1 MTILDKMKAKMPEFR
16 GDVGFFR
23 DYSAVVEKMGTLGD
37 KRDLIKELE
46 SEGLNA
52 ATARELKKAAEF
64 MDLQKSALLMAAPED
79 FDAFM
84 QYVEWNRE
92 PRKRFYFPRRKQLY
106 PIVQCM
112 QELADDK
119 LDLLS
124 ISLPPGVGKLLADD
138 TPIMTKDGWK
148 NHGDLRVGDYVVGL
162 DGAYKRIEHIFPK
175 DYADYEVEFTNG
187 EKIKCHGNHE
197 WVVYNQ
203 NAGDKKCIL
212 TTAQM
217 ANMTIERGEPGKRGH
232 AYMFLL
238 PYREVMR
245 GEYQDLPVDP
255 YVFGAWLGDGS
266 TNKPA
271 LTICNKDVDIV
282 YEMVKRGYK
291 VNHVYE
297 QVGCKRY
304 EFCDLRNDLKK
315 LGFCYAHRTVEKYIP
330 EIYLRASLSQRLSL
344 LAGLIDTDGMR
355 KREGAYTFS
364 TTNEKIRDGICDLI
378 STFGWRYYMTAQ
390 EPHMSSS
397 GIHGKRTVYTIGF
410 CPTYKIPCR
419 VHRKKLYYAAQR
431 RRIGIKSI
439 RKIDP
444 VQGNC
449 IQVEG
454 GIYCAG
460 KTMLP
465 THNSTTAIFYLCWLA
480 GKYPDEPILTGS
492 HSNSFIRG
500 VYDECLRIL
509 DTQGEYLWHDVF
521 PGIGVCNTNAKDC
534 RIDIGKSKRFET
546 LEFTSIGTGNAGLYR
561 AGTLLFCDD
570 LVSGIEVALSKERL
584 DKLWDIYTTDLRQR
598 KKGEQTKELHIATRW
613 SVHDVIGRLER
624 LYEGNPRAK
633 FIAIPALDMNEESN
647 FLFKYG
653 VGFTT
658 EFYKKQRDIMDEVS
672 WLALYQNQPIEREG
686 LLYHPDELQWYFE
699 LPDAKDR
706 EPDAIYAVCDTK
718 DKGSDYCVMP
728 IAYQYGQQYYIEDF
742 ICDNSNPDVVEA
754 RLVSILLKHHV
765 QMARF
770 ESNSAGG
777 RIAQKVQ
784 EEVRKRGGRTKI
796 TTKFTT
802 ANKETKIITAAGY
815 VKEHFLFKSDN
826 QSKEYQTALKFLT
839 GYTMAGKNKHDDVPD
854 ALSMLVDFVDSQHYG
869 TIEVKKRPF

>member
-1 MTILDKMKAKMPEFR
+1 MTILDKMKGKMPEFR

-46 SEGLNA
+46 AEGLNA

-79 FDAFM
+79 FDSFM

-124 ISLPPGVGKLLADD
+124 ISLPPGVGK
-138 TPIMTKDGWK
+138 
-148 NHGDLRVGDYVVGL
+148 
-162 DGAYKRIEHIFPK
+162 
-175 DYADYEVEFTNG
+175 
-187 EKIKCHGNHE
+187 
-197 WVVYNQ
+197 
-203 NAGDKKCIL
+203 
-212 TTAQM
+212 
-217 ANMTIERGEPGKRGH
+217 
-232 AYMFLL
+232 
-238 PYREVMR
+238 
-245 GEYQDLPVDP
+245 
-255 YVFGAWLGDGS
+255 
-266 TNKPA
+266 
-271 LTICNKDVDIV
+271 
-282 YEMVKRGYK
+282 
-291 VNHVYE
+291 
-297 QVGCKRY
+297 
-304 EFCDLRNDLKK
+304 
-315 LGFCYAHRTVEKYIP
+315 
-330 EIYLRASLSQRLSL
+330 
-344 LAGLIDTDGMR
+344 
-355 KREGAYTFS
+355 
-364 TTNEKIRDGICDLI
+364 
-378 STFGWRYYMTAQ
+378 
-390 EPHMSSS
+390 SS
-397 GIHGKRTVYTIGF
+397 
-410 CPTYKIPCR
+410 
-419 VHRKKLYYAAQR
+419 
-431 RRIGIKSI
+431 
-439 RKIDP
+439 
-444 VQGNC
+444 
-449 IQVEG
+449 
-454 GIYCAG
+454 
-460 KTMLP
+460 
-465 THNSTTAIFYLCWLA
+465 TAIFFLCWLA

-509 DTQGEYLWHDVF
+509 DAQGEYLWHDVF

-534 RIDIGKSKRFET
+534 RIDVGKPKRFET

-647 FLFKYG
+647 FMFKYG

-765 QMARF
+765 QMTRF